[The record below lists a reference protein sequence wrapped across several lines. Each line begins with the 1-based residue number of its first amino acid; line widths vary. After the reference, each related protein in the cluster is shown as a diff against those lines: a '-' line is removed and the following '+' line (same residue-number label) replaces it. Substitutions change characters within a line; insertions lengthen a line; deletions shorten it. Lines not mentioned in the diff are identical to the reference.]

1 MHSRILRILTYIS
14 LYKREGTGVRWW
26 RRAGGPISG
35 KPKEIRRGGKEVK
48 MEGRGAICGKGR
60 KLDGSEGREGV
71 GSDAM

>member
-1 MHSRILRILTYIS
+1 MC
-14 LYKREGTGVRWW
+14 GGGGG
-26 RRAGGPISG
+26 RAGGPISG
-35 KPKEIRRGGKEVK
+35 KTKEIRRGGKEVK